1 MVKRLSLLLA
11 AFMVLGSTLA
21 LGFTPPVSALSGA
34 DWRAG
39 RIIDDEIFTAKN
51 SMSVADIQAFLNA
64 KVGTGGYASI
74 PGQCDTNG
82 VRSAQPYSS
91 MSRAEYARS
100 LGRSDKFTCLSGYYE
115 VPKTAPGPD
124 VPASNY
130 GGAPIPPGAQSA
142 AQLIWNAAQRYNIN
156 PKVLL
161 VTIEKE
167 SAGPLT
173 RDDWPFQ
180 KQYKWAMGAHCPD
193 NPPPEWPEGC
203 DPDYSGFSLQ
213 IDESAALFRWY
224 LDNMDQPW
232 WSYKKPGNNNI
243 LYNPNTS
250 CGSSNVYIEN
260 KATAALYTYTPYQP
274 NQAALNNLYGSGDGC
289 SAYGNRNFWR
299 IYSDWFGNPAAPP
312 ITVTESPTSVSWA
325 NGRIDVFARG
335 SDGGL
340 WQKWYDV
347 NTGGI
352 WQPWA
357 HLSNA
362 TIHSAPTVSTMG
374 PGRLDIFTK
383 GAGGDLMHYWYAAGA
398 WQTWESLGQPSSSV
412 YLTSSPAAVSWA
424 NGRIDVFAR
433 GSDGGL
439 WQKWYDVNHGGWNS
453 WARIGT
459 GLTSAPS
466 VSSWKSERLD
476 VFARGPNSEVLHYWF
491 MKPQGWGS
499 ESIGGNVIS
508 NPASASWAEGRLDVF
523 VQGRDGYM
531 YQNWYD
537 ASQGGGWRGWHKFG
551 FGLSSNPSVSSWG
564 PGRLDLFTK
573 GTSSDLQHFWFT
585 NLSWSSHWE
594 SLGQPY

>member
-1 MVKRLSLLLA
+1 MTQLLKRMMLTMAALL
-11 AFMVLGSTLA
+11 VGSA
-21 LGFTPPVSALSGA
+21 SALVPLNQALAVSGSE
-34 DWRAG
+34 WRAG
-39 RIIDDEIFTAKN
+39 RIADDATFTNAN
-51 SMSVADIQAFLNA
+51 AMSVSEIQAFLNA
-64 KVGTGGYASI
+64 RVPS
-74 PGQCDTNG
+74 CDTWGTQASEFGGGTRAQYGAANG
-82 VRSAQPYSS
+82 NPAP
-91 MSRAEYARS
+91 
-100 LGRSDKFTCLSGYYE
+100 FTCLKDYHE
-115 VPKTAPGPD
+115 VPKTTPGP
-124 VPASNY
+124 VEPASNY
-130 GGAPIPPGAQSA
+130 GGAAIPPGAQSA
-142 AQLIWNAAQRYNIN
+142 AQLIANASAKYSIN
-156 PKVLL
+156 PRVLL
-161 VTIEKE
+161 VKLATE

-173 RDDWPFQ
+173 SDDWPF
-180 KQYKWAMGAHCPD
+180 KRQYLYAMGAHCPD
-193 NPPPEWPEGC
+193 SGPGGAANC
-203 DPDYSGFSLQ
+203 DANWAGFSLQ
-213 IDESAALFRWY
+213 MDEAAALLRWY
-224 LDNMDQPW
+224 LDSMTQSW
-232 WSYKKPGNNNI
+232 WQYKKPYQTNHI
-243 LYNPNTS
+243 LWRVTES
-250 CGSSNVYIEN
+250 GCGGGDVYIQS

-274 NQAALNNLYGSGDGC
+274 NQAALNNLYGTGDGC
-289 SAYGNRNFWR
+289 SSYGNRNFWR
-299 IYSDWFGNPAAPP
+299 VWHDWFGNPAAPP

-347 NTGGI
+347 NAGET

-357 HLSNA
+357 NLGGA
-362 TIHSAPTVSTMG
+362 IHSAPTVSTMG

-383 GAGGDLMHYWYAAGA
+383 GAGGDLMHYWYGAGA
-398 WQTWESLGQPSSSV
+398 WQNWESLGQPSPNV
-412 YLTSSPAAVSWA
+412 YLISSPAAVSWA

-476 VFARGPNSEVLHYWF
+476 VFGRGPNGEVLHYWF

-551 FGLSSNPSVSSWG
+551 FGLSSNPSVSSWA